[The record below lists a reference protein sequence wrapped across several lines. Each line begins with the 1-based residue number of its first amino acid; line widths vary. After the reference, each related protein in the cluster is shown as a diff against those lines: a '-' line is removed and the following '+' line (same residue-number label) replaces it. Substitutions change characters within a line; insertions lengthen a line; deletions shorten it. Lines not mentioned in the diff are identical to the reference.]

1 MTHSH
6 SCHLETTVKE
16 THGSVFLLRINGWTR
31 AMDGKKAFFSGQTSH
46 HGNLKIVLEDMDRET
61 QDPQV
66 GHVEMECPVD
76 EETQNEDEENEFV
89 ELIQSAAQARAAL
102 REKFADV
109 VRLAMENEHEKNSRQ
124 DKFADVVRLTMEN
137 EHEKN
142 SHQGRRRGEGAAG
155 GGAARPQ
162 AGARHEPP
170 ARDRRPPPA
179 SFQTAEVAAA
189 AAVRARAGAAE
200 EGPRRGGRL
209 QRAGAAVRRVIPV
222 QAVPARRGPPDNK
235 FADVVR
241 LTMENEHEKNS
252 RQVGNGE

>member
-162 AGARHEPP
+162 AGAR
-170 ARDRRPPPA
+170 
-179 SFQTAEVAAA
+179 QVAAA

-200 EGPRRGGRL
+200 EGPRGGGSL

-222 QAVPARRGPPDNK
+222 EAVPARRGPPDNK